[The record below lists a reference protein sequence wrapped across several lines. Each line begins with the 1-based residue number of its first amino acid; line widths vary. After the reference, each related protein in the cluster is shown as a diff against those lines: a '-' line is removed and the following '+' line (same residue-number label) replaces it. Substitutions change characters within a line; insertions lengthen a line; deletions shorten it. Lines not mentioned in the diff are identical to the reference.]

1 MIRNRKNKKG
11 AYEDMIFYFSATGN
25 SKYVAECIA
34 KELNEKVVS
43 ITDCDTN
50 ENFSFD
56 FQDEKYIGFIT
67 PTYFLGLPTVVKE
80 LLDKLELHKA
90 ENAYVFTVSTYGT
103 TSGQTGKRLKES
115 FHKKGILING
125 SYGIK
130 MVDTWTPVFDL
141 TDKEKIA
148 KINSK
153 AESQIAQVCSYIKE
167 KMAGAYNLN
176 KVPSIVERVYYPVYQ
191 KLRRTQRFHLEEG
204 CISCGKCAMKCP
216 TNAIAMKNG
225 KPEWVKT
232 ECTLC
237 LGCLHR
243 CPNFVIQYGKK
254 TKKHGQFL
262 NPNVRI

>member
-1 MIRNRKNKKG
+1 
-11 AYEDMIFYFSATGN
+11 MIFYFSATGN

-34 KELNEKVVS
+34 KELKQQVVS
-43 ITDCDTN
+43 ITDCNTS
-50 ENFSFD
+50 EKFSFD
-56 FQDEKYIGFIT
+56 LQDGEYIGFIT
-67 PTYFLGLPTVVKE
+67 PTYFLGLPTVVNE
-80 LLDKLELHKA
+80 FLDKLEIHNAEKA
-90 ENAYVFTVSTYGT
+90 YAFTVSTYGT
-103 TSGQTGKRLKES
+103 TSGQTDKRLKEALQ
-115 FHKKGILING
+115 KKGILTNG
-125 SYGIK
+125 SYGVK

-141 TDKEKIA
+141 TDKDKIR
-148 KINSK
+148 KINEK
-153 AESQIAQVCSYIKE
+153 AERQIDQICTKIIDRLE
-167 KMAGAYNLN
+167 GNYNLQ
-176 KVPSIVERVYYPVYQ
+176 KVPSIAERVYYPIYK

-225 KPEWVKT
+225 KPEWIKT

-262 NPNVRI
+262 NPHVRI